1 MDLFCL
7 GAFVAV
13 RIHFVDIWVDKLEE
27 VFSWVLDSVFNTLY
41 LKNHFSGFTE
51 IGIDPGLLNVPKS
64 HL

>member
-1 MDLFCL
+1 MDLFSLEAFLAVKNPYCGFL
-7 GAFVAV
+7 GGQVG
-13 RIHFVDIWVDKLEE
+13 K

-41 LKNHFSGFTE
+41 LKNQFSGFTE